1 MSTDSIKPE
10 GNKQSVLGLITARG
24 GSKGVPGKNIRLL
37 AGKPLI
43 VWTIEAAL
51 ESGRIDR
58 LILSTD
64 SDEIANVAKA
74 AGCEVP
80 FMRPPALA
88 TDTATSNDVIRH
100 ALATIDSNDDRVVLL
115 QPTSP
120 LREAQDINGCLDAQA
135 AGGGPFAVSVCIA
148 DPPPQYIYRIGIDHR
163 LSPVIEGPKASRR
176 QDLPESYTLNGA
188 VYAFER
194 TWFLSAGGLQ
204 ITDAVPYIMP
214 AERSIDI
221 DTELDFMFAEMCMTQ
236 RKSTST

>member
-1 MSTDSIKPE
+1 MNSDGIKSE

-24 GSKGVPGKNIRLL
+24 GSKGVPGKNVKLL

-51 ESGRIDR
+51 TSGRIDR

-64 SDEIANVAKA
+64 SDEIAGVAKS

-80 FMRPPALA
+80 FTRPSALA

-100 ALATIDSNDDRVVLL
+100 ALETIDCTDDRVVLL

-135 AGGGPFAVSVCIA
+135 ASGGPFCVSLCVA
-148 DPPPQYIYRIGIDHR
+148 DPPPEYHFRINAQHR
-163 LSPVIEGPKASRR
+163 LNPVIASSKALRR
-176 QDLPESYTLNGA
+176 QDLPLSYTLNGA
-188 VYAFER
+188 VYVFER
-194 TWFLSAGGLQ
+194 KWFLANGKLKMA
-204 ITDAVPYIMP
+204 DAAAYLMP
-214 AERSIDI
+214 PERSIDI
-221 DTELDFMFAEMCMTQ
+221 DTDMDFMLAEMCMRQ
-236 RKSTST
+236 RKSTCT

>member
-1 MSTDSIKPE
+1 MTKD
-10 GNKQSVLGLITARG
+10 SVLGLITARG
-24 GSKGVPGKNIRLL
+24 GSKGVPGKNVKLL

-51 ESGRIDR
+51 TSGRINR

-64 SDEIANVAKA
+64 SDEIADVAKS

-80 FMRPPALA
+80 FIRPPALA

-100 ALATIDSNDDRVVLL
+100 ALETIDSADHRVVLL

-135 AGGGPFAVSVCIA
+135 ASDGPFAVSVCVA
-148 DPPPQYIYRIGIDHR
+148 DPPPEYIFRVGAGQR
-163 LSPVIEGPKASRR
+163 LSPVVARPKASRR
-176 QDLPESYTLNGA
+176 QDLPMTYTLNGA
-188 VYAFER
+188 VYVFER
-194 TWFLSAGGLQ
+194 TWFLTTGELN
-204 ITDAVPYIMP
+204 ITEAVPYEMP

-221 DTELDFMFAEMCMTQ
+221 DIEMDFKFAEMWMM
-236 RKSTST
+236 RREFGST

>member
-1 MSTDSIKPE
+1 MNTDTSNRKA
-10 GNKQSVLGLITARG
+10 GRVLGLITARG
-24 GSKGVPGKNIRLL
+24 GSKGVPGKNIKFL

-51 ESGRIDR
+51 ASGRIDR

-64 SDEIANVAKA
+64 SDEIAAVAKA

-80 FMRPPALA
+80 FMRPPTLA

-100 ALATIDSNDDRVVLL
+100 ALETIDSNDDRVVLL

-120 LREAQDINGCLDAQA
+120 LREPQDINGCLDTQA
-135 AGGGPFAVSVCIA
+135 ASGGPFAVSVCVA
-148 DPPPQYIYRIGIDHR
+148 DPPPEHIFRIDANQR
-163 LSPVIEGPKASRR
+163 LSPVIKGPNASRR
-176 QDLPESYTLNGA
+176 QDLQSSYALNGA

-194 TWFLSAGGLQ
+194 AWFLAADGLQ
-204 ITDAVPYIMP
+204 VGDAVPYVMP

-221 DTELDFMFAEMCMTQ
+221 DTELDFIFAEMCMTR
-236 RKSTST
+236 RKNTSV

>member
-1 MSTDSIKPE
+1 MQAETHKSK
-10 GNKQSVLGLITARG
+10 GSVLGLITARG
-24 GSKGVPGKNIRLL
+24 GSKGVLGKNVKQL

-64 SDEIANVAKA
+64 SNEIANVAKA
-74 AGCEVP
+74 VGCDVP

-100 ALATIDSNDDRVVLL
+100 ALKEINSNDDRVVLL

-120 LREAQDINGCLDAQA
+120 LRSPQDIVGCLDAQA
-135 AGGGPFAVSVCIA
+135 ASDGPFAVSVCIA
-148 DPPPQYIYRIGIDHR
+148 DPPPEYIFQIGTDQR
-163 LSPVIEGPKASRR
+163 LSPVIEGPRASRR
-176 QDLPESYTLNGA
+176 QDLSMSYALNGA
-188 VYAFER
+188 VYVFER
-194 TWFLSAGGLQ
+194 TWFLASGGLQ
-204 ITDAVPYIMP
+204 IADAVPYVMP

-221 DTELDFMFAEMCMTQ
+221 DTEMDFMFAEMCMA
-236 RKSTST
+236 RRENTST

>member
-1 MSTDSIKPE
+1 MNTDAS
-10 GNKQSVLGLITARG
+10 NHRTDRVLGLITARG
-24 GSKGVPGKNIRLL
+24 GSKGVPGKNTKLL

-51 ESGRIDR
+51 ASGRIDR

-64 SDEIANVAKA
+64 SDEIASVAKA

-80 FMRPPALA
+80 FIRPSALA

-100 ALATIDSNDDRVVLL
+100 ALETIDSTDDRVVLL

-120 LREAQDINGCLDAQA
+120 LREPQDINGCLDAQA
-135 AGGGPFAVSVCIA
+135 VNGGPFAVSVCVA
-148 DPPPQYIYRIGIDHR
+148 DPPPEYIFRVGADQH
-163 LSPVIEGPKASRR
+163 LSPVTEGP
-176 QDLPESYTLNGA
+176 NGA

-194 TWFLSAGGLQ
+194 AWFLATGGLQ
-204 ITDAVPYIMP
+204 IADAVPYVMP

-221 DTELDFMFAEMCMTQ
+221 DTELDFMFAEMCIT
-236 RKSTST
+236 RRESASL